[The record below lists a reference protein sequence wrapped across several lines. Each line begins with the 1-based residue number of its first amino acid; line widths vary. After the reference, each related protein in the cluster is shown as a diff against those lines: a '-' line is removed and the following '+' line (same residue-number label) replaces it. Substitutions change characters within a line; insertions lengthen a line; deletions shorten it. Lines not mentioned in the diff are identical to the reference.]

1 MPIMR
6 KMNLINVHFWTYPPL
21 RAPENHLFT
30 LFRNFKKSR
39 ALRAPKNYLFTLCR
53 KFNEYV
59 LDGFFPRRERDGEN
73 RKRTMT
79 ECVLFK

>member
-1 MPIMR
+1 MTIMR

-30 LFRNFKKSR
+30 L
-39 ALRAPKNYLFTLCR
+39 CR

-59 LDGFFPRRERDGEN
+59 LDGFFPRRERDGES

-79 ECVLFK
+79 ECVLYK